1 MFSFAPNDLIRF
13 PRCEAPKLVVLVDA
27 EEEFRWNTF
36 SPKAMSV
43 RNIAAQ
49 IRAQELHNKFNVRP
63 TYLVDYAVTS
73 QQEGIAPLKEMLDA
87 GVCGIGAQL
96 HPWINPP
103 IDEELT
109 IHNTY
114 PGNLP
119 AALERAKIDRL
130 TAAIVQNFG
139 VRPRVFKAGR
149 YGVGPNTA
157 SALIDA
163 GYWID
168 TSVMPLTDFSSR
180 SGPNYT
186 HAPAQPFWVDRDRRL
201 LELPNTVGLVGLME
215 RIGRRGMSALLNET
229 SDAWRIPGLLS
240 RLGLLERIRL
250 TPEGISLDEA
260 KRMTLSLFQR
270 DRRLFVLSYHSSSL
284 LPGGSPYVA
293 NDDDL
298 GRFLAWLDGYMR
310 FFFGALGGQPA
321 TAEDV
326 LSYAQGNL
334 RQAA

>member
-1 MFSFAPNDLIRF
+1 MFSFTPADLITF
-13 PRCEAPKLVVLVDA
+13 PRSEAPRLIVFVDA
-27 EEEFRWNTF
+27 EEEFRWHTF
-36 SPKAMSV
+36 SSQAISV

-49 IRAQELHNKFNVRP
+49 SRAQDLLNRFGVRP
-63 TYLVDYAVTS
+63 TYLVDYAVAS
-73 QQEGIAPLKEMLDA
+73 QDEGIGPLKAMLDA
-87 GVCGIGAQL
+87 GRCGIGAQL
-96 HPWINPP
+96 HPWVNPP
-103 IDEELT
+103 IDEEIT

-130 TAAIVQNFG
+130 TATITQNFG
-139 VRPRVFKAGR
+139 VKPRVFKAGR
-149 YGVGPNTA
+149 YGAGPNTA

-168 TSVMPLTDFSSR
+168 ASVMPLTDFSSKG
-180 SGPNYT
+180 GPDYSDS
-186 HAPAQPFWVDRDRRL
+186 PAQPYWIDAARRL
-201 LELPNTVGLVGLME
+201 LEIPNTVGLVGLMDG
-215 RIGRRGMSALLNET
+215 ISRRGMSTLLSNP
-229 SDAWRIPGLLS
+229 SIACRIPGLLS
-240 RLGLLERIRL
+240 HLGLLERIRL

-270 DRRLFVLSYHSSSL
+270 DRRLFVLSYHSSTL

-293 NDDDL
+293 TPDDL
-298 GRFLAWLDGYMR
+298 ERFLAWLDGYMR
-310 FFFGALGGQPA
+310 FFFGALGGQPT

-326 LSYAQGNL
+326 LLYAQGRL

>member
-1 MFSFAPNDLIRF
+1 MFSSTPADLITF
-13 PRCEAPKLVVLVDA
+13 PRSEAPKLIVLVDA
-27 EEEFRWNTF
+27 EEEFRWHTF
-36 SPKAMSV
+36 SSQAISV

-49 IRAQELHNKFNVRP
+49 IRAQEILNTFGVKP
-63 TYLVDYAVTS
+63 TYLVDYAVAS
-73 QQEGIAPLKEMLDA
+73 QQAGVAPLKAILEA
-87 GVCGIGAQL
+87 GDCGIGAQL
-96 HPWINPP
+96 HPWVNPP
-103 IDEELT
+103 IDEEIT

-149 YGVGPNTA
+149 YGAGPNTA
-157 SALIDA
+157 AALIEA

-168 TSVMPLTDFSSR
+168 TSVMPLTDFSKKG
-180 SGPNYT
+180 GPDYT
-186 HAPAQPFWVDRDRRL
+186 ESPAQPYWIDRDRRL
-201 LELPNTVGLVGLME
+201 LEIPNTVGLVGLMD
-215 RIGRRGMSALLNET
+215 RISRRGMSTLLSNPSIT
-229 SDAWRIPGLLS
+229 CRIPGLLS

-293 NDDDL
+293 NEAELSKFL
-298 GRFLAWLDGYMR
+298 GWLDGYMR
-310 FFFGALGGQPA
+310 FFFGALGGQPT

-326 LSYAQGNL
+326 LSYAQGRL
-334 RQAA
+334 RRAA